1 MQAPRPDSGT
11 AGSKKVLH
19 ALENNTK
26 ANFQDNN
33 PGKVR
38 FQEK

>member
-1 MQAPRPDSGT
+1 MQAPRTDSGT

-19 ALENNTK
+19 TLENKTK

-38 FQEK
+38 FQKK